1 MTFGWLAM
9 SQDTCAVLTAIF
21 PLVLL
26 TVVLERRAIH
36 IKIRRRQWFRQAV
49 LATISA
55 SAVGLLLTVIG
66 VQTGGLISV
75 LGLFAWIAF
84 GVAVGGLVFS
94 LLALMATVELE
105 EDEPQAI

>member
-1 MTFGWLAM
+1 M

-26 TVVLERRAIH
+26 TVVLERRTIH
-36 IKIRRRQWFRQAV
+36 IKIRRRQWFRRTV

-55 SAVGLLLTVIG
+55 SAIGLLLTVIG
-66 VQTGGLISV
+66 VQTDGLISI

-84 GVAVGGLVFS
+84 AVASGGLVFS
-94 LLALMATVELE
+94 LLASMATVELE
-105 EDEPQAI
+105 EDTLEST